1 MSINLKQLKPHHRG
15 MARAQ
20 VAFGMKVGQLADKYD
35 MTPQQI
41 TNITRSPLYVAEVA
55 RLETGADGEVAKLD
69 EELKALA
76 IRAVEI
82 VAEDLMKKDSSEHR
96 TRVAFSI
103 LDRTGYSK
111 NILPQD
117 NRKQTITIHNYAPE
131 PGDDPQKAI
140 KDLQEL
146 RKVFQDEQEESI

>member
-1 MSINLKQLKPHHRG
+1 MSVDLKTLKPHHRG

-55 RLETGADGEVAKLD
+55 RLEAGADGEVAKLE

-76 IRAVEI
+76 VRAVEI
-82 VAEDLMKKDSSEHR
+82 VAEDLMKKDATEHR

-111 NILPQD
+111 NIVPQD
-117 NRKQTITIHNYAPE
+117 NREQSIVIHNYAPE
-131 PGDDPQKAI
+131 PGDDPQKVI

-146 RKVFQDEQEESI
+146 RKIFQTEQGDVI